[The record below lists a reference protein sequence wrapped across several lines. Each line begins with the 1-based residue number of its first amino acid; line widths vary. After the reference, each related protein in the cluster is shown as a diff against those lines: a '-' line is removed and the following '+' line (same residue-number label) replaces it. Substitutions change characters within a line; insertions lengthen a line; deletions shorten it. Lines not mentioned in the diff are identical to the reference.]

1 MFTMGSD
8 FNYEQ
13 SEDWFLNMDR
23 IIKAVN
29 ADGRIN
35 AVYSNPA
42 KYVEEKR

>member
-29 ADGRIN
+29 DDGRIN

-42 KYVEEKR
+42 KYVYMTY